1 MVMIPVQC
9 GRGGWVNSRSTL
21 AKAMAIVGVAVM
33 LSLAACSS
41 KKPAPINGGE
51 NNPGGSQLGENGV
64 GKGGGNSLED
74 WKNGKFGAQ
83 GPLSDIHFAYNEYTI
98 QEQDGSVLKSN
109 ASWLQAHPQTRVQVE
124 GHCDERGSE
133 EYNIALVA
141 EPARSLCGKRIRIRS
156 VRKTNWPIGA
166 AAVFAAAVALA
177 GCAEQG
183 DVQQLN
189 QNEFTLRG
197 MIASDRQQ
205 INSLKQQI
213 QRQND
218 QIEELKHG
226 AAGAGGNASSM
237 NDRVASL
244 EAEVKAL
251 QAGMAATPGAPADSV
266 GEAPAPAIAPPGG
279 PVAPAT
285 PAAIPPTWP
294 NELDQEIAD
303 AKTSSEPGVK
313 IYREGLD
320 AMKAGKYPLAVTRF
334 TKLQHAY
341 PKSAL
346 SEPAEYF
353 AANALF
359 ETGGYD

>member
-1 MVMIPVQC
+1 
-9 GRGGWVNSRSTL
+9 
-21 AKAMAIVGVAVM
+21 
-33 LSLAACSS
+33 
-41 KKPAPINGGE
+41 
-51 NNPGGSQLGENGV
+51 
-64 GKGGGNSLED
+64 
-74 WKNGKFGAQ
+74 
-83 GPLSDIHFAYNEYTI
+83 
-98 QEQDGSVLKSN
+98 
-109 ASWLQAHPQTRVQVE
+109 
-124 GHCDERGSE
+124 
-133 EYNIALVA
+133 
-141 EPARSLCGKRIRIRS
+141 
-156 VRKTNWPIGA
+156 VRKTNWSIGA
-166 AAVFAAAVALA
+166 VAALAAAFALA

-226 AAGAGGNASSM
+226 AGGDASSR

-251 QAGMAATPGAPADSV
+251 QAGMAATPGAVPPPAAPADSV
-266 GEAPAPAIAPPGG
+266 GAAPAPGMASAEAPSGRPAPP
-279 PVAPAT
+279 AA
-285 PAAIPPTWP
+285 PAAISPTWP
-294 NELDQEIAD
+294 SELDQEIAD
-303 AKTSSEPGVK
+303 AKTSNEPGVK

-320 AMKAGKYPLAVTRF
+320 AMKAARYPLAVTRF

-359 ETGGYD
+359 ETGGYDQAILQFNDLVMRFPKGKYAGAALLREAQAFVKLNDRIDARLTLQKLVADHAGTPEAEAANTMMKDLAND

>member
-1 MVMIPVQC
+1 M
-9 GRGGWVNSRSTL
+9 
-21 AKAMAIVGVAVM
+21 
-33 LSLAACSS
+33 
-41 KKPAPINGGE
+41 
-51 NNPGGSQLGENGV
+51 
-64 GKGGGNSLED
+64 
-74 WKNGKFGAQ
+74 
-83 GPLSDIHFAYNEYTI
+83 
-98 QEQDGSVLKSN
+98 
-109 ASWLQAHPQTRVQVE
+109 
-124 GHCDERGSE
+124 
-133 EYNIALVA
+133 
-141 EPARSLCGKRIRIRS
+141 
-156 VRKTNWPIGA
+156 RKTNWLIGA
-166 AAVFAAAVALA
+166 AAALAAAFALA

-205 INSLKQQI
+205 INALKQQI

-251 QAGMAATPGAPADSV
+251 QAGMAATPGAIPPPGAPEDSV
-266 GEAPAPAIAPPGG
+266 GEAPAPPIPPPGAPSG
-279 PVAPAT
+279 GPVPPVAPA
-285 PAAIPPTWP
+285 AIAPTWP

-303 AKTSSEPGVK
+303 AATSSEPGVK

-320 AMKAGKYPLAVTRF
+320 AMKAAKYPLAVARF

-359 ETGGYD
+359 ETGSYDQAILQFNDLVMRFPKGKYASAALLREAQAFVKLNDRIDARLTLQKLVADHAGTPEADAANTMMKDLASD

>member
-1 MVMIPVQC
+1 M
-9 GRGGWVNSRSTL
+9 
-21 AKAMAIVGVAVM
+21 
-33 LSLAACSS
+33 
-41 KKPAPINGGE
+41 
-51 NNPGGSQLGENGV
+51 
-64 GKGGGNSLED
+64 
-74 WKNGKFGAQ
+74 
-83 GPLSDIHFAYNEYTI
+83 
-98 QEQDGSVLKSN
+98 
-109 ASWLQAHPQTRVQVE
+109 
-124 GHCDERGSE
+124 
-133 EYNIALVA
+133 
-141 EPARSLCGKRIRIRS
+141 
-156 VRKTNWPIGA
+156 RKTNWSIGA
-166 AAVFAAAVALA
+166 VAALAAAFALA

-213 QRQND
+213 QHQND

-226 AAGAGGNASSM
+226 AAGAGGDASSR

-251 QAGMAATPGAPADSV
+251 QAGMAATPGAAPPPAGPADSV
-266 GEAPAPAIAPPGG
+266 GAAPAPGMASAEAPSGGPAPPAAPAAIAP
-279 PVAPAT
+279 
-285 PAAIPPTWP
+285 TWP
-294 NELDQEIAD
+294 SELDQEIAD
-303 AKTSSEPGVK
+303 AKTSNEPGVK

-320 AMKAGKYPLAVTRF
+320 AMKAARYPLAVTRF

-359 ETGGYD
+359 ETGGYDQAILQFNDLVMRFPKGKYAGAALLREAQAFVKLNDRIDARLTLQKLVADHAGTPEAEAANTMMKDLAND

>member
-1 MVMIPVQC
+1 M
-9 GRGGWVNSRSTL
+9 
-21 AKAMAIVGVAVM
+21 
-33 LSLAACSS
+33 
-41 KKPAPINGGE
+41 
-51 NNPGGSQLGENGV
+51 
-64 GKGGGNSLED
+64 
-74 WKNGKFGAQ
+74 
-83 GPLSDIHFAYNEYTI
+83 
-98 QEQDGSVLKSN
+98 
-109 ASWLQAHPQTRVQVE
+109 
-124 GHCDERGSE
+124 
-133 EYNIALVA
+133 
-141 EPARSLCGKRIRIRS
+141 
-156 VRKTNWPIGA
+156 RKTNWPIGA
-166 AAVFAAAVALA
+166 VAALAAAFALA
-177 GCAEQG
+177 GCTPQA
-183 DVQQLN
+183 DMQQLN

-226 AAGAGGNASSM
+226 AAGAGGDASSM

-251 QAGMAATPGAPADSV
+251 QAGMAATPGAIPPPGAPADSV
-266 GEAPAPAIAPPGG
+266 GPAPVPGMAPAEAPAGGPAPP
-279 PVAPAT
+279 AA

-294 NELDQEIAD
+294 SELDQEIAD
-303 AKTSSEPGVK
+303 AETSNEPGVK
-313 IYREGLD
+313 IYREGLE
-320 AMKAGKYPLAVTRF
+320 AMKAAKYPLAVTKF

-359 ETGGYD
+359 ETGGYDQAILQFNDLVMRFPKGKYASAALLREAQAFVKLNDRIDARLTLQKLVADHAGTPEAEAANTMMKDLASD

>member
-1 MVMIPVQC
+1 
-9 GRGGWVNSRSTL
+9 
-21 AKAMAIVGVAVM
+21 
-33 LSLAACSS
+33 
-41 KKPAPINGGE
+41 
-51 NNPGGSQLGENGV
+51 
-64 GKGGGNSLED
+64 
-74 WKNGKFGAQ
+74 
-83 GPLSDIHFAYNEYTI
+83 
-98 QEQDGSVLKSN
+98 
-109 ASWLQAHPQTRVQVE
+109 
-124 GHCDERGSE
+124 
-133 EYNIALVA
+133 
-141 EPARSLCGKRIRIRS
+141 
-156 VRKTNWPIGA
+156 VRKTNWSIGA
-166 AAVFAAAVALA
+166 VAALAAAFALA

-226 AAGAGGNASSM
+226 AGGDASSR

-251 QAGMAATPGAPADSV
+251 QAGMAATPGAVPPPAAPADSV
-266 GEAPAPAIAPPGG
+266 GAAPAPGMASAEAPSGG
-279 PVAPAT
+279 PPPPAA

-294 NELDQEIAD
+294 SELDQEIAD
-303 AKTSSEPGVK
+303 AKTSNEPGVK

-320 AMKAGKYPLAVTRF
+320 AMKAARYPLAVTRF

-359 ETGGYD
+359 ETGGYDQAILQFNDLVMRFPKGKYAGAALLREAQAFVKLNDRIDARLTLQKLVADHAGTPEAEAANTMMKDLAND

>member
-1 MVMIPVQC
+1 M
-9 GRGGWVNSRSTL
+9 
-21 AKAMAIVGVAVM
+21 
-33 LSLAACSS
+33 
-41 KKPAPINGGE
+41 
-51 NNPGGSQLGENGV
+51 
-64 GKGGGNSLED
+64 
-74 WKNGKFGAQ
+74 
-83 GPLSDIHFAYNEYTI
+83 
-98 QEQDGSVLKSN
+98 
-109 ASWLQAHPQTRVQVE
+109 
-124 GHCDERGSE
+124 
-133 EYNIALVA
+133 
-141 EPARSLCGKRIRIRS
+141 
-156 VRKTNWPIGA
+156 RKTNWLIGA
-166 AAVFAAAVALA
+166 AAALAAAFALA

-205 INSLKQQI
+205 INALKQQI

-251 QAGMAATPGAPADSV
+251 QAGMAATPGAIAPPGAPEDSA
-266 GEAPAPAIAPPGG
+266 GEAPAPAIPPPGAPSGG
-279 PVAPAT
+279 PVPPAA
-285 PAAIPPTWP
+285 PAAIAPTWP

-303 AKTSSEPGVK
+303 AATSSEPGVK

-320 AMKAGKYPLAVTRF
+320 AMKAAKYPLAVARF

-359 ETGGYD
+359 ETGSYDQAILQFNDLVMRFPKGKYASAALLREAQAFVKLNDRIDARLTLQKLVADHAGTPEADAANMMMKNLASD

>member
-1 MVMIPVQC
+1 M
-9 GRGGWVNSRSTL
+9 
-21 AKAMAIVGVAVM
+21 
-33 LSLAACSS
+33 
-41 KKPAPINGGE
+41 
-51 NNPGGSQLGENGV
+51 
-64 GKGGGNSLED
+64 
-74 WKNGKFGAQ
+74 
-83 GPLSDIHFAYNEYTI
+83 
-98 QEQDGSVLKSN
+98 
-109 ASWLQAHPQTRVQVE
+109 
-124 GHCDERGSE
+124 
-133 EYNIALVA
+133 
-141 EPARSLCGKRIRIRS
+141 
-156 VRKTNWPIGA
+156 RKTNWSIGA
-166 AAVFAAAVALA
+166 VAALAAAFALA

-226 AAGAGGNASSM
+226 AAGAGGDASSM

-251 QAGMAATPGAPADSV
+251 QAGMAATPGAVPPPGAPADSV
-266 GEAPAPAIAPPGG
+266 GAAPAPGMASAEAPSGG
-279 PVAPAT
+279 PAP

-294 NELDQEIAD
+294 SELDQEIAD
-303 AKTSSEPGVK
+303 AKTSNEPGVK

-320 AMKAGKYPLAVTRF
+320 AMKAARYPLAVTRF

-359 ETGGYD
+359 ETGGYDQAILQFNDLVMRFPKGKYAGAALLREAQAFVKLNDRIDARLTLQKLVADHAGTPEAEAANTMMKDLAND